1 MMSAK
6 LWAPALTA
14 CTLAISIALVGCN
27 NKKDAQQAAA
37 SQQAPMA
44 EVGVL
49 VAQPQ
54 NVEKTVELAGRT
66 SPYEVSEVRP
76 QTSGVIL
83 KRLFAEGSYVKA
95 GQALYQLDPR
105 TNTASVDNAN
115 AALLQQRANLASL
128 KTKANRYQQLI
139 GINAVSKQDYD
150 DLMGQIHVSEAQI
163 EAAQAEL
170 KNAKINLGYST
181 IRAPIS
187 GQTNRST
194 VTTGALVTANQ
205 TNALVTIQRLDPIYV
220 DINQSSSDLLRLRQ
234 ELKQGSLD
242 NSNNAKVKLKLED
255 GSIYPI
261 EGTLAFSDASV
272 DTSTGSVTIRAI
284 FQNPNHLLLPG
295 MYATAQIVE
304 GVLPNVYL
312 VPQIAVT
319 RTPTGQATLF
329 VVNQKGNIEVRN
341 VETSGTQGSNW
352 IVTKGLVAG
361 DKVVVDGVAKV
372 KEGQQV
378 KTTPYKPQ
386 PDAATTPTAKPT
398 TAQAPTSSTEQKAK
412 QHA

>member
-37 SQQAPMA
+37 SQQAPMT

-272 DTSTGSVTIRAI
+272 DTNTGSVTIRAI

-329 VVNQKGNIEVRN
+329 VVNQKGNSEVRN

-361 DKVVVDGVAKV
+361 DKIVVDGVAKV

-386 PDAATTPTAKPT
+386 PDAAMTPTAKPT
-398 TAQAPTSSTEQKAK
+398 TVQAPTSSTEQKAK

>member
-37 SQQAPMA
+37 SQQAPMT

-272 DTSTGSVTIRAI
+272 DTNTGSVTIRAI

-361 DKVVVDGVAKV
+361 DKIVVDGVAKV

-386 PDAATTPTAKPT
+386 PDAAMTPTAKPT
-398 TAQAPTSSTEQKAK
+398 TVQTPTSSTEQKAK